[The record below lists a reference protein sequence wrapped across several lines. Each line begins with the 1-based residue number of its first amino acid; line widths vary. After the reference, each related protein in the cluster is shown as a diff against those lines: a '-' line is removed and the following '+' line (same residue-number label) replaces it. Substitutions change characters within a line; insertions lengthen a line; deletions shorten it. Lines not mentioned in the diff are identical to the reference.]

1 MLTVNDYARIR
12 GAHRDG
18 MTIGEIARK
27 FHHSRRK
34 IREVLNGDGQPK
46 TYARQRQHY
55 RKLGDHLATIDEILA
70 ADEHEP
76 PKQRHTAMRIF
87 ERLKDQQYQGGYDA
101 VRRYVAKHRKRHRE
115 TFIPLS
121 HDPGQRVEADFG
133 QIYVDFPEGRR
144 AVSVLILVW
153 SYSNYPFAVA
163 LPTQRTEAILEGMTR
178 GFDHFG
184 HVPREVW
191 WDNPTTVALDILVGR
206 ERRLQPN
213 YAALASHYVFE
224 PLFCMPASGNEKP
237 YVENRVKTLQRRWS
251 TPVPRVKDFDELNA
265 YLLECCLADR
275 ERTRHGTKHT
285 IGELFARDCEAAKPL
300 PQRAFDPC
308 ITRPAKVDKYQL
320 ARLDNVCYSVPRA
333 YAFETV
339 TMKGYTDRVDIAHG
353 DRLVASHPRSYE
365 SGDQVLDPLH
375 YLASLGR
382 RPAALDHSNVYRHWK
397 LPAVFAELR
406 QRLEQRHGSRPGV
419 RQYIRV
425 LQLLAKHTV
434 DQVRYVIERLR
445 GDEELDAEWIIRRVT
460 ERAARDAKTSTT
472 ELEGQRPEVAAVSV
486 PDPDLTMY
494 DHFLSHGRNCDEQE
508 NHDGRS
514 EPAAAEGEPEAVAA
528 ADDAGGVRKA
538 GSGSGRVEP
547 AVRGVSSASDGDGSV
562 EAIGQRT
569 CVAHS
574 SGVVPGGKG
583 TGQLRLLGVE
593 VDQQTEDPGAFT
605 LRVDCGSFQH
615 VFRRRARHGEDA
627 YRGGLGP
634 GRVSP
639 GLQDALLHGRLV
651 GESVGGG
658 AKAIPIGPPAES
670 TGPDGPVDL
679 RRVGLPLV
687 QPHGRGTVVSS
698 LRRSLRAEESVD
710 HEQPPVQ
717 RLGPDLS
724 GRADD
729 GGVVGSPDASL
740 RDIPD
745 ERRKLPFPRVDEEEG
760 RRETQVTSDQP
771 PPHPPAVR

>member
-18 MTIGEIARK
+18 MTIGEIARE

-34 IREVLNGDGQPK
+34 VRAVLKGDGQPK
-46 TYARQRQHY
+46 RYSRQRQHY
-55 RKLGDHLATIDEILA
+55 RKLGDYLATIDEILA

-87 ERLKDQQYQGGYDA
+87 ERLKEQQYQGGYDA
-101 VRRYVAKHRKRHRE
+101 VRRYVAKRQKRQRE

-133 QIYVDFPEGRR
+133 QIYVDFPDGRR

-153 SYSNYPFAVA
+153 SYSNYPFAMA

-191 WDNPTTVALDILVGR
+191 WDNPKTVALDILIGR
-206 ERRLQPN
+206 ERRLQSG
-213 YAALASHYVFE
+213 YAALASHYVFD

-251 TPVPRVKDFDELNA
+251 TPVPKVKDFDELNA
-265 YLLECCLADR
+265 YLLECCLAER

-285 IGELFARDCEAAKPL
+285 IGELFARDCEAANPL
-300 PQRAFDPC
+300 PQHTFDPC
-308 ITRPAKVDKYQL
+308 VTQPAKVDKYQL
-320 ARLDNVCYSVPRA
+320 ARFDNVCYSVPRA

-339 TMKGYTDRVDIAHG
+339 TMKGYTDRVDVVHG

-382 RPAALDHSNVYRHWK
+382 RPAALDHSNVYRRWK
-397 LPAVFAELR
+397 LPAVFAELPE
-406 QRLEQRHGSRPGV
+406 RLEQRHGSRPGV

-434 DQVRYVIERLR
+434 DQVQYVIERLR
-445 GDEELDAEWIIRRVT
+445 GDEELDAQSIIRRVT
-460 ERAARDAKTSTT
+460 ERAARDVKTSTT
-472 ELEGQRPEVAAVSV
+472 ELDGQRPEVAQVSV

-494 DHFLSHGRNCDEQE
+494 DRFLSHGRNCDEQE
-508 NHDGRS
+508 DHDGRS
-514 EPAAAEGEPEAVAA
+514 EPASAEDEPEAVAS
-528 ADDAGGVRKA
+528 ADDVGGIREA

-547 AVRGVSSASDGDGSV
+547 TVRGVSPASDGDGSV

-574 SGVVPGGKG
+574 PGVVSGGKG
-583 TGQLRLLGVE
+583 PGQLRFLGVE
-593 VDQQTEDPGAFT
+593 VDQQAEDLGAFT

-615 VFRRRARHGEDA
+615 MFCRRARNRQDA
-627 YRGGLGP
+627 YCGGLGP
-634 GRVSP
+634 GRLP
-639 GLQDALLHGRLV
+639 QGLQDSLLHGRV
-651 GESVGGG
+651 AGESFGGG
-658 AKAIPIGPPAES
+658 AEAIPVGPPAEP

-679 RRVGLPLV
+679 RRAGLPLV
-687 QPHGRGTVVSS
+687 QPHGRGVVVSG
-698 LRRSLRAEESVD
+698 LRRSLRAEEPVD
-710 HEQPPVQ
+710 HEQPPVW

-729 GGVVGSPDASL
+729 GGVAGSVDASL
-740 RDIPD
+740 RDISD
-745 ERRKLPFPRVDEEEG
+745 ERRKLPIPGVDEEEG
-760 RRETQVTSDQP
+760 QRETQVTSDQS
-771 PPHPPAVR
+771 PPHPPAIH